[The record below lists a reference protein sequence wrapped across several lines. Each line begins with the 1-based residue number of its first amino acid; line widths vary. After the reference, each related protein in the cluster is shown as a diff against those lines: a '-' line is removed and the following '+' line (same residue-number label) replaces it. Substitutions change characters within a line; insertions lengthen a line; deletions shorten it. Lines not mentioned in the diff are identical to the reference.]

1 MATKSSRFSSP
12 AARLLSPARTCV
24 ATSVVDSIQ
33 NEGFDPI
40 PFIPRENEQPEVII
54 LHNRCRAAPAS
65 NSVNAA
71 PILTSPT
78 PALRCSRDRI
88 ASKFSATVK
97 TISSLF
103 SPSPRPI
110 TSNPPSVSKTE
121 LIVDPL
127 PLNVSSIQSQSCLV
141 SEQRCVAVPSKVLN
155 CEAASNNGEEVDVQ
169 LWKELADLLWVNST
183 LFEIVVVALRS
194 CRSLPQTVLGFELK
208 LILARLEEGMMATK
222 GFLKSWFT
230 NVYPVLRNLSN
241 RVLPLLMALY
251 EQTFPFLV
259 LVEACSERFE
269 EAREMWTVSLTLLL
283 RGRRLATFEIFKTE
297 KPVFRFVKKFSS
309 ILRRSAL
316 PLQNLKI
323 LTAEASGLDVSI
335 EGVDRTTVK
344 IIQTLV
350 PCGVTS
356 FRFGVSISFD
366 ED

>member
-1 MATKSSRFSSP
+1 MRSSVKNPS
-12 AARLLSPARTCV
+12 
-24 ATSVVDSIQ
+24 
-33 NEGFDPI
+33 
-40 PFIPRENEQPEVII
+40 
-54 LHNRCRAAPAS
+54 
-65 NSVNAA
+65 
-71 PILTSPT
+71 PILTSPA

-103 SPSPRPI
+103 SPRPI
-110 TSNPPSVSKTE
+110 TSNPPSASKTE

-127 PLNVSSIQSQSCLV
+127 PLNDTVSSIESQSCLV

-155 CEAASNNGEEVDVQ
+155 CEAASSKGEEVDVQ

-194 CRSLPQTVLGFELK
+194 CRSLPQTALGFELK

-241 RVLPLLMALY
+241 RVIPLLMALY

-297 KPVFRFVKKFSS
+297 KPVFRFVKKISS